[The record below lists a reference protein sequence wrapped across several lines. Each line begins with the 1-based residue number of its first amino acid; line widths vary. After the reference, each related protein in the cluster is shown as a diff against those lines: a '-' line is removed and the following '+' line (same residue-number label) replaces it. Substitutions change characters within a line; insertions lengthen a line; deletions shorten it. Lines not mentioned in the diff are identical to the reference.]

1 MEAASVT
8 KDGPKMM
15 MGTEGKFDYLVI
27 ARRGDIALG
36 VKPNFIKSGRI
47 FGQDGTVWFG
57 ARLRSASA
65 EGLFEDDPDPKV
77 VKLEKKPESFGAA
90 WPNVVWEKE
99 DNKRASTTIG
109 VLLRGRLD
117 GTVEEANLIL
127 KQMKNGEIA
136 KQMADY
142 LYNLVGEQYM
152 ILTRDQIAQ
161 WLTDTVYSKVAM
173 RFEKSIKKRM
183 AFEEEM
189 GKNIGTFGMQAQI
202 LKKAYEKV
210 QAEYEEA
217 EDLDDEG
224 NEED

>member
-1 MEAASVT
+1 M
-8 KDGPKMM
+8 
-15 MGTEGKFDYLVI
+15 DYLVI

-36 VKPNFIKSGRI
+36 VKPNVIMPGGM
-47 FGQDGTVWFG
+47 FGHPGTVWFG
-57 ARLRSASA
+57 ARLRSSSA
-65 EGLFEDDPDPKV
+65 KPIFGGEGENSNVVSLDKV
-77 VKLEKKPESFGAA
+77 KVTDFAEA
-90 WPNVVWEKE
+90 WPNVDWEKKDHE
-99 DNKRASTTIG
+99 RASTTIG
-109 VLLRGRLD
+109 SLVPGSLD
-117 GTVEEANLIL
+117 GSIEEAQKVLDY
-127 KQMKNGEIA
+127 MKDGKLA
-136 KQMADY
+136 KQLADY

-161 WLTDTVYSKVAM
+161 WLTDTVYGKVAM
-173 RFEKSIKKRM
+173 RLEKSIKKRM

-224 NEED
+224 NEEEDDEE